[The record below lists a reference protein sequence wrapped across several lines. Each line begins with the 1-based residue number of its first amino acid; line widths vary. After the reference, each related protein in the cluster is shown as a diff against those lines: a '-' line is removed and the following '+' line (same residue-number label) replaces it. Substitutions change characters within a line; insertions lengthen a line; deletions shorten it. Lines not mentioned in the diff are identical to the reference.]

1 MFCRHC
7 GKELP
12 EGAQFCPSC
21 GNAAP
26 SAESGTGAQSAQ
38 QGNGQNGYNG
48 GSGGYYG
55 VNGYGGGAQPGGYP
69 PPPRPYPNPQDV
81 YSGGWI
87 ALGFFFP
94 LVGLILYLVWQTE
107 LPNRAR
113 ACGKGALIGVIVY
126 VALVV
131 LMFIFVFIIFA
142 IVASAGPYYAGIGA
156 IFAA

>member
-1 MFCRHC
+1 MYCRQC

-12 EGAQFCPSC
+12 DGAQFCPYC
-21 GNAAP
+21 GAASKAENAGGQNAAR
-26 SAESGTGAQSAQ
+26 
-38 QGNGQNGYNG
+38 QNG
-48 GSGGYYG
+48 SD
-55 VNGYGGGAQPGGYP
+55 NGYAAPPYP
-69 PPPRPYPNPQDV
+69 PYPPRPYPNPQDI

-126 VALVV
+126 AAVVV
-131 LMFIFVFIIFA
+131 LTVILMVVIFA
-142 IVASAGPYYAGIGA
+142 IAASAAPYY
-156 IFAA
+156 

>member
-1 MFCRHC
+1 M
-7 GKELP
+7 
-12 EGAQFCPSC
+12 
-21 GNAAP
+21 
-26 SAESGTGAQSAQ
+26 
-38 QGNGQNGYNG
+38 
-48 GSGGYYG
+48 
-55 VNGYGGGAQPGGYP
+55 
-69 PPPRPYPNPQDV
+69 

>member
-12 EGAQFCPSC
+12 ESAQFCPYC
-21 GNAAP
+21 GK
-26 SAESGTGAQSAQ
+26 SAETAGESQAQP
-38 QGNGQNGYNG
+38 GNYGNNGYNG
-48 GSGGYYG
+48 YEHPQQ
-55 VNGYGGGAQPGGYP
+55 GAPY
-69 PPPRPYPNPQDV
+69 PPRPYPNPQDI

-131 LMFIFVFIIFA
+131 LMVILIFIIFGIA
-142 IVASAGPYYAGIGA
+142 ASAGLYYASA
-156 IFAA
+156 CAAFLG

>member
-1 MFCRHC
+1 MYCRQC

-12 EGAQFCPSC
+12 DGAQFCPYC
-21 GNAAP
+21 GAASNAENAGGQNAAR
-26 SAESGTGAQSAQ
+26 
-38 QGNGQNGYNG
+38 QNG
-48 GSGGYYG
+48 SD
-55 VNGYGGGAQPGGYP
+55 NGYAAPPYP
-69 PPPRPYPNPQDV
+69 PYPPRPYPNPQDI

-126 VALVV
+126 AAGVV
-131 LMFIFVFIIFA
+131 LTVILMVVIFA
-142 IVASAGPYYAGIGA
+142 IAASAAPYY
-156 IFAA
+156 

>member
-1 MFCRHC
+1 MNGRGRFLFYGKEKSNWLRAKKREDMFCRHC

-55 VNGYGGGAQPGGYP
+55 FNGYGGGPQLTAAQAGSTDEAY
-69 PPPRPYPNPQDV
+69 
-81 YSGGWI
+81 
-87 ALGFFFP
+87 
-94 LVGLILYLVWQTE
+94 LI
-107 LPNRAR
+107 
-113 ACGKGALIGVIVY
+113 
-126 VALVV
+126 
-131 LMFIFVFIIFA
+131 
-142 IVASAGPYYAGIGA
+142 
-156 IFAA
+156 